1 MSVRGLV
8 GDAAVFGGTVEQ
20 AVLHPGGR
28 PDLAQRLE
36 CAVSAVA
43 HRRQRRRDP
52 GQRRRPGRACLAP
65 RHVLSDHVAAG
76 DCDEHDCAAVQVDAV
91 IAAARAGRGKD
102 RLCGRS

>member
-1 MSVRGLV
+1 M
-8 GDAAVFGGTVEQ
+8 EQ

-36 CAVSAVA
+36 CAVPAVPAVA

-52 GQRRRPGRACLAP
+52 GQQRRPGRACLAP
-65 RHVLSDHVAAG
+65 RHVPSDHVAAG
-76 DCDEHDCAAVQVDAV
+76 DCDEHDCVAVQVDAV
-91 IAAARAGRGKD
+91 IAAARAGRGKA